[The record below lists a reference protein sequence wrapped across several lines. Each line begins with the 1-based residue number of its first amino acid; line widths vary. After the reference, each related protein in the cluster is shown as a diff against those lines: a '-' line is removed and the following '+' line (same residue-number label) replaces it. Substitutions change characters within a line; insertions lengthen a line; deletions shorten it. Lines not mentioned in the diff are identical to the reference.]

1 MRAHQD
7 VNVAGLQIGQDGFAG
22 SAFDRP
28 CEEFHA
34 HLHGAEHLPQPLEV
48 LLGEDFRPPEGASK
62 ALPCEEVLATRS
74 LDFRGGDEDEDDLF
88 E

>member
-1 MRAHQD
+1 MERTAVLRTLADPD
-7 VNVAGLQIGQDGFAG
+7 VG
-22 SAFDRP
+22 
-28 CEEFHA
+28 
-34 HLHGAEHLPQPLEV
+34 